1 MMVWSR
7 VVCFLVLAA
16 LNFQVFRDVVPSVL
30 WCWRQKGI
38 RPVKNWVVGCWHGYL
53 SGARCRL
60 HMAQLMPLPLT
71 VSCFSKI
78 QIGFTFLVLAHPV
91 VPDKGSL
98 NVCVPVRVRA
108 CCLWCWRAFLFV
120 LYVSYVSQWYFNYRN
135 LELCINTSINHYK
148 ERNLSQDSGV
158 N

>member
-71 VSCFSKI
+71 VSCSSKI
-78 QIGFTFLVLAHPV
+78 QMFYLSGTGSPGSPRQRVIKCVCACACVLFMVLTCISFCSVCFICFAMIFQLSEFGTV
-91 VPDKGSL
+91 YKYKYKSL
-98 NVCVPVRVRA
+98 QGEKSLPRFR
-108 CCLWCWRAFLFV
+108 
-120 LYVSYVSQWYFNYRN
+120 S
-135 LELCINTSINHYK
+135 EL
-148 ERNLSQDSGV
+148 G
-158 N
+158 